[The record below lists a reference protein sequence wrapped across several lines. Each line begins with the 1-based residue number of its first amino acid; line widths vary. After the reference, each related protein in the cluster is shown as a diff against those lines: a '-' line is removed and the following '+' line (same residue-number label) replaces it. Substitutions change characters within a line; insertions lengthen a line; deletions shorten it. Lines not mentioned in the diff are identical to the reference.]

1 MKDLLNE
8 ATVEELRAVF
18 LMATLKKNVD
28 FCGIISQLL
37 LAGSLALA
45 FKIRAEDVHSSMLHS

>member
-18 LMATLKKNVD
+18 RMATFTNVA

>member
-18 LMATLKKNVD
+18 LMATLKNVD

>member
-18 LMATLKKNVD
+18 CMATLTNVD
-28 FCGIISQLL
+28 FWGIISQLL